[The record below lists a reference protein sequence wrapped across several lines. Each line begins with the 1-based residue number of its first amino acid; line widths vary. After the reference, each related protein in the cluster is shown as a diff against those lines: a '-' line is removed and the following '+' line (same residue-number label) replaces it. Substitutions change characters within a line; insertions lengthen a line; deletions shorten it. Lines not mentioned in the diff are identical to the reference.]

1 MVNRLLELQQA
12 SGPPVDEKTGSEQ
25 EFIWNFRFYF
35 KQMLQIPVLSFL
47 MCSDVFPFKCDRSHV
62 FEEW

>member
-1 MVNRLLELQQA
+1 MLNRLLEFPQA
-12 SGPPVDEKTGSEQ
+12 SGPSVDEKTGSEQ

-35 KQMLQIPVLSFL
+35 KQVLQISDWSFL
-47 MCSDVFPFKCDRSHV
+47 MCSDLFPFKCVRSHI